1 MPNSVAP
8 MSALTTMAVSTGT
21 GRKRM
26 SGVAASSTISM
37 VALAVT
43 DTSCVLPPLRSLTA
57 VRDTLPDTTQ
67 QPTSPAVTLQTAYVA
82 ISRRPLRR

>member
-1 MPNSVAP
+1 

-26 SGVAASSTISM
+26 SGVAKSSTSSM
-37 VALAVT
+37 VTLAVP
-43 DTSCVLPPLRSLTA
+43 DTSCVFPPLRSLTA

-67 QPTSPAVTLQTAYVA
+67 QPTSPAATLHTA
-82 ISRRPLRR
+82 